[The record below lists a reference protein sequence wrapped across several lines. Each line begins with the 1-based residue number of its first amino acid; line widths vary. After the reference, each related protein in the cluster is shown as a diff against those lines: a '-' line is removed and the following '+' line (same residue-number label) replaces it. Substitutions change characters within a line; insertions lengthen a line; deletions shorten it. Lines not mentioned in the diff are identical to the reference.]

1 MEKNR
6 TVEEACQLLSS
17 LDVQLASEQVSLF
30 DAFGRVLAEEV
41 TAVFDVPSFRKSAY
55 DGYALRRADIA
66 KASPQ
71 APVSLKVTETIAAG
85 RPGRIAVT
93 TGTAARIMTGAMIP
107 EGADVVI
114 KHEDT
119 RFTNEEVCF
128 FAPAA
133 ADHIVAVGEDVKK
146 GVCLLQRGTVLDAA
160 DLALLAGQG
169 RGQVTVYRRPM
180 AALLST
186 GSELLEPGQLPEAG
200 KIYHTNA
207 FLLGGY
213 LKKYG
218 LIARDCGIVDDDPAS
233 LAEEIEAALEQS
245 DLVLTTGGV
254 SAGDFDYVEKGVEQI
269 GARVLFHRLPMKPGG
284 AMLAAV
290 KDKKLILGLSGNP
303 AAAAVGLLRV
313 ALPYLKKLCGRAEIC
328 LPQAEAVIEQAVT
341 KRNKGIR
348 LLRGKAQIKAGRLV
362 FVPLDNQKNG
372 AVSSMADCDLLGE
385 IPADCEGLA
394 AGDPLKVY
402 FV

>member
-1 MEKNR
+1 MKKNI

-17 LDVQLASEQVSLF
+17 LEVQLESEQVLLP
-30 DAFGRVLAEEV
+30 DAFGRVLAEAV
-41 TAVFDVPSFRKSAY
+41 TAGFDVPSFRRSAY
-55 DGYALRRADIA
+55 DGYALRRADIQG
-66 KASPQ
+66 ASPQ
-71 APVSLKVTETIAAG
+71 TPVSLQVTETIAAG
-85 RPGRIAVT
+85 RPGGFAVAE
-93 TGTAARIMTGAMIP
+93 GTAARIMTGAMIP
-107 EGADVVI
+107 QGADVVV

-119 RFTNEEVCF
+119 RFTKEEVCF

-133 ADHIVAVGEDVKK
+133 AENIIAIGEDVKK
-146 GVCLLQRGTVLDAA
+146 GTCLLQSGKVIGAA
-160 DLALLAGQG
+160 DAALLAGQG
-169 RGQVTVYRRPM
+169 REQVTVYRRPE

-186 GSELLEPGQLPEAG
+186 GSELLKPGQPLEAG

-218 LIARDCGIVDDDPAS
+218 LTVRDCGIVEDDPAS
-233 LAEEIEAALEQS
+233 LANAIQAALMQS

-254 SAGDFDYVEKGVEQI
+254 SAGDFDYVENVMEQI
-269 GARVLFHRLPMKPGG
+269 GAKLLFHRLPMKPGG

-290 KDKKLILGLSGNP
+290 KDGKLILGLSGNP

-313 ALPYLKKLCGRAEIC
+313 GLPYLKKLCGRIEID
-328 LPQAEAVIEQAVT
+328 LPQAEAVIEQAVS
-341 KRNKGIR
+341 KRSKGVR
-348 LLRGKAQIKAGRLV
+348 LLRGTAQIKAGRLV

-372 AVSSMADCDLLGE
+372 AVSSMADCSLLGE
-385 IPADCEGLA
+385 IPADCDGLA
-394 AGDPLKVY
+394 AGELLKVY